1 MSAKRGHRKRRGHEE
16 EEHENHERWLVTYSD
31 MLTLLMVLFLVMF
44 AMSQVDQKKFN
55 ALRNGLAI
63 GFGAPSVGFAGTDAK
78 SDGST
83 NDNSPLDL
91 SSGIGGKVDK
101 PVQDKKETEIQDAIN
116 RADLARQQL
125 MQKHAKGEIDQFEEI
140 KAKIIEELNRLGTTE
155 SVRFA
160 IDERGLI
167 VTVITSA
174 VVFAGDRADLLP
186 DGRRLI
192 GAIGPVLAPIPNRI
206 EVDGHTNQL
215 PVTTVNYPSS
225 WELSTARASTVVRYL
240 NGTVGIAPSR
250 LSAVGFADTKPL
262 YDPSDP
268 RAPEL
273 NRRVEIVVQSMLP
286 PEERAL
292 LPSAASN
299 DTAGGS

>member
-1 MSAKRGHRKRRGHEE
+1 
-16 EEHENHERWLVTYSD
+16 
-31 MLTLLMVLFLVMF
+31 MLTLLMVLFLVLF
-44 AMSQVDQKKFN
+44 AMSQVDQNKFN
-55 ALRNGLAI
+55 ALRSGLAT
-63 GFGAPSVGFAGTDAK
+63 GFGAAPVGFTGQATK
-78 SDGST
+78 IEGSA
-83 NDNSPLDL
+83 NEDSPMDL
-91 SSGIGGKVDK
+91 ASGIGGKVDK
-101 PVQDKKETEIQDAIN
+101 TAQEAQETAIQEAVK
-116 RADLARQQL
+116 RADVARQQR
-125 MQKHAKGEIDQFEEI
+125 MQEHAQQEVDQFEEI
-140 KAKIIEELNRLGTTE
+140 KAKIIEELNRLGTAE

-192 GAIGPVLAPIPNRI
+192 GAIGPVIAPLPNRI

-215 PVTTVNYPSS
+215 PVPTVNYPSS

-240 NGTVGIAPSR
+240 HDAVGIPTSR

-262 YDPSDP
+262 YDPADP

-273 NRRVEIVVQSMLP
+273 NRRVEIVVQSTLP
-286 PEERAL
+286 SEERAL
-292 LPSAASN
+292 LPSAASS
-299 DTAGGS
+299 DPASESGSGGHD